1 MGEFFRTSEG
11 RLHIGRILG
20 VLYVF
25 GLPLTCNF
33 HLMQPRC
40 GAGIVFTL
48 GWWLSF
54 CDKRGV
60 QNSLSSL
67 ATPVRITGIVLIL
80 AGLAGQF
87 YFASYH

>member
-11 RLHIGRILG
+11 RLHGGRIAG
-20 VLYVF
+20 VLSVF
-25 GLPLTCNF
+25 GLPTACNF

-40 GAGIVFTL
+40 GAGIVFTV

-54 CDKRGV
+54 CDKSGP
-60 QNSLSSL
+60 NTWSSL
-67 ATPVRITGIVLIL
+67 VTPIRITGIVLIL

-87 YFASYH
+87 YFAHYH